1 MKWIQCV
8 YLNPID
14 GNGRVSTPTARA
26 IISDVHSLRCKHR
39 LTPVALERAHSFMDR
54 ASRRTVN
61 QATAKKQKRMIREI
75 RNIAKKTL
83 SSTTWTGDRV
93 ERAEERGITSSSV
106 KAPANRSSEL
116 GVPGP
121 RVGSLGSPA
130 RPAGVAW
137 GAGGTGS
144 CLWFPMSVRVEIREE
159 NCEAQIDIGGWQR
172 AR

>member
-1 MKWIQCV
+1 MKWILCV

-14 GNGRVSTPTARA
+14 GNGRVSTPTSRA

-61 QATAKKQKRMIREI
+61 QATAKKQERMIREI
-75 RNIAKKTL
+75 RNIAMKTL
-83 SSTTWTGDRV
+83 PSTTWAGDRV
-93 ERAEERGITSSSV
+93 EMAGGRGITSSSV
-106 KAPANRSSEL
+106 KALANRSSDL

-121 RVGSLGSPA
+121 RVGSFGSPGHL
-130 RPAGVAW
+130 AGMTW
-137 GAGGTGS
+137 CAGGTGA
-144 CLWFPMSVRVEIREE
+144 CLRFPMSVRVEIREE
-159 NCEAQIDIGGWQR
+159 NCEAQIDIGGWQG